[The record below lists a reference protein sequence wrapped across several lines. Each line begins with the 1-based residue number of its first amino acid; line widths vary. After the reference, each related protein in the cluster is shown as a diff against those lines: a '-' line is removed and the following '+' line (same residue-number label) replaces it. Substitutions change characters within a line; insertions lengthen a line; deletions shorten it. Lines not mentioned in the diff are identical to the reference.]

1 MTMPMPRTCHETRIP
16 AAARVTDGDDRI
28 LPYWHLRLLG
38 VVLGLVAAG
47 CATLPAHSP
56 KPGPTIVRI
65 SAFKFVPEEITV
77 SARDSIVW
85 VNDDAFEHTSTADNG
100 AWASPELSRG
110 ARYTLIAPAPGRYTY
125 HCAAHP
131 EMTGVLQV
139 RLEE

>member
-1 MTMPMPRTCHETRIP
+1 MPLPRTCHTSGTGAANRIT
-16 AAARVTDGDDRI
+16 AGRTSV
-28 LPYWHLRLLG
+28 LPYWHWG
-38 VVLGLVAAG
+38 GLCAGAALWAITS
-47 CATLPAHSP
+47 CTTLPARP
-56 KPGPTIVRI
+56 PRQAPTLVRI

-100 AWASPELSRG
+100 TWASPELPKG

-131 EMTGVLQV
+131 GMTGVLHV